1 MSRPIRKPLVGVAYH
16 QIAHYRYAVFDALA
30 HSENFSYRVLSDTEP
45 QDPTIAVVDP
55 NTTDWDWQRTKNL
68 WIGPFLWQ
76 RGLVREA
83 LSGDYVALIFLG
95 NFAYLSTWI
104 AALLARLRGR
114 RVLFW
119 THGWLRHDRG
129 LKGLIRKAFYRLAH
143 ALLVYGHWAKS
154 IGTELGFDPA
164 RIHVVYNSLDYEAQR
179 KLRESISADRLE
191 ALREQLFPRSAAPI
205 AICSARL
212 VRGRKLEMLVEAA
225 ARLRGR
231 GRELHLLLV
240 GDGPAR
246 PELEA
251 AARAAGVEAHFAGAC
266 YDEARLAELTMA
278 ADVTVM
284 PGSIGLTA
292 IQSLAFG
299 TPVITHAY
307 RETQNPE
314 WEAVVP
320 GRSGD
325 FFAPDDVEDLVGL
338 LERWTSRER
347 RDPRTVA
354 ACVESVERRWNPA
367 TQRLV
372 IERALAG
379 EEADDLYATGR
390 GRPSRASAGSSEKTE
405 AGAARWAF

>member
-1 MSRPIRKPLVGVAYH
+1 MSRRTRKPLVGVAYH
-16 QIAHYRYAVFDALA
+16 QIAHYRRAVFDALA
-30 HSENFSYRVLSDTEP
+30 RSEKFSYRILSDTEP
-45 QDPTIAVVDP
+45 QDQTIAVVDP
-55 NTTDWDWQRTKNL
+55 STTDWDWLRTKNL

-83 LSGDYVALIFLG
+83 LMGDYAALIFLG

-104 AALLARLRGR
+104 AAPLARLRGR

-119 THGWLRHDRG
+119 THGWLRHERG
-129 LKGLIRKAFYRLAH
+129 LKGFVRLAFYRLAH
-143 ALLVYGHWAKS
+143 GLLVYGHWAKS
-154 IGTELGFDPA
+154 IGADLGFDPS

-179 KLRESISADRLE
+179 KLRETISAERLE
-191 ALREQLFPRSAAPI
+191 AFRKQLFPGNVAPI

-212 VRGRKLEMLVEAA
+212 VRGRKLEMLIEAA
-225 ARLRGR
+225 AKLRER

-246 PELEA
+246 AELEA
-251 AARAAGVEAHFAGAC
+251 AARAAGVKAHFAGAC
-266 YDEARLAELTMA
+266 YDEARLAEMTMA
-278 ADVTVM
+278 ANVTVM

-292 IQSLAFG
+292 IQSLAYG
-299 TPVITHAY
+299 TPVITHAH

-325 FFAPDDVEDLVGL
+325 FFAPDDVDDLVAL
-338 LERWTSRER
+338 LERWISRER

-354 ACVESVERRWNPA
+354 ACIESVENRWNPA
-367 TQRLV
+367 KQRLL

-379 EEADDLYATGR
+379 AEADDLHATHREYPPGAS
-390 GRPSRASAGSSEKTE
+390 GKPSEEAE
-405 AGAARWAF
+405 AGVVR